1 MYYFSRNSLIKS
13 ILNEAI
19 AMDDSDEF
27 NKPRRRTLKG
37 TGNVFTDLYRK
48 PAFQQYSANNS
59 SENSI
64 KHSKGG
70 QLKASFPPDK
80 LIITPPDVN
89 VCKYVFGIS
98 NPYNIDPANAPSDHQ
113 GAQTVIYW
121 KVLFD
126 FGLVFA
132 PPTASKKFVIK
143 SGNKKEIKSA
153 IKRVDKMI
161 GLKKWSPDMSLA
173 NVMNEIYRNP
183 TLETIFLRDPLIKN
197 HTSAA
202 FKSHDVN
209 NLQEFHDFIIKG
221 LNDSIIEDDMRHT
234 LTTLENKA
242 ARSISAVDMRMKKAG
257 YADGIMNVN
266 DMFDYLKKTNPY
278 RYSTIMQTYDLSP
291 EFIKEHI
298 HNYDDLCKWI
308 YREDRLP
315 ILWASAGIR
324 TRAKKTGDFR
334 RAIPAAVQAR
344 DEDLKY
350 MNAKKYSDGTIG
362 VSKRGKSLEY
372 YEQEL
377 ETAKENLEKAK
388 LNLLQIQSRGVS
400 EDDPEYIEAYSDF
413 KKKYSKVNNT
423 KAAIKKFK
431 AKIENTDGG
440 FESDFDKMQ
449 KHRGK
454 YRDTLTAFRD
464 KLDYSHLAA
473 FDMEY
478 DYPKLMRELNP
489 AIPDDLLS
497 DMYEFSFT
505 LMEENGKSI
514 DTRIASFIDKWA
526 SKHFN
531 KIEKEHGYEGCLN
544 FTVVEMDVELD
555 KDAYEY
561 TRMLRII
568 FDYPE
573 NSYMNTL
580 LTGDD
585 VEYAAQHIIFQI
597 CDEVEVET
605 DEVLKIYYGE
615 GHGVALHEPSSA
627 FLK

>member
-1 MYYFSRNSLIKS
+1 
-13 ILNEAI
+13 
-19 AMDDSDEF
+19 MDDSDEF

-48 PAFQQYSANNS
+48 PAFQQHSANNS
-59 SENSI
+59 SENGI

-70 QLKASFPPDK
+70 QFKASFPPDK

-121 KVLFD
+121 KVLYD

-132 PPTASKKFVIK
+132 LPTASKKFLIK

-153 IKRVDKMI
+153 IKRVDRMLK
-161 GLKKWSPDMSLA
+161 LKKWSPDMSLA
-173 NVMNEIYRNP
+173 NVMNEIYRNS
-183 TLETIFLRDPLIKN
+183 TLETIFLRDPLIKGY
-197 HTSAA
+197 TSAA
-202 FKSHDVN
+202 FRSHDVN
-209 NLQEFHDFIIKG
+209 NLQEFHDYIIKA
-221 LNDSIIEDDMRHT
+221 LNDSITEDDMRHT
-234 LTTLENKA
+234 MTTLENKA

-266 DMFDYLKKTNPY
+266 DMFDYLRKTNPY
-278 RYSTIMQTYDLSP
+278 IYSNVMHNYELTP

-315 ILWASAGIR
+315 IIWASARIN
-324 TRAKKTGDFR
+324 TRAKKAGDFR

-350 MNAKKYSDGTIG
+350 MNAKKYSDANIG

-377 ETAKENLEKAK
+377 ETAKENLENAK
-388 LNLLQIQSRGVS
+388 SNLLEIQSRGVS

-413 KKKYSKVNNT
+413 KKKYSKVNNV
-423 KAAIKKFK
+423 KSAIKKFK
-431 AKIENTDGG
+431 AKIEDANGG
-440 FESDFDKMQ
+440 FESDSDKMR

-454 YRDTLTAFRD
+454 YRDTLTAFRN
-464 KLDYSHLAA
+464 KLEDEHLAA

-489 AIPDDLLS
+489 SIPDDLLS

-514 DTRIASFIDKWA
+514 DTRVASFIDKWA

-531 KIEKEHGYEGCLN
+531 KIEKENGYEGCLN
-544 FTVVEMDVELD
+544 FTVVEMDVEPNNDALD
-555 KDAYEY
+555 YM
-561 TRMLRII
+561 RVLRII

-580 LTGDD
+580 LSNDD
-585 VEYAAQHIIFQI
+585 IRKAHVAARDIIFQI

-605 DEVLKIYYGE
+605 DEVLKLYLGE
-615 GHGVALHEPSSA
+615 GHGIALHEPSA
-627 FLK
+627 DFLK